1 MSYMLG
7 QFNQAMKDAS
17 STLSAD
23 NLIYMTPMSL
33 GTAKRRATAGD
44 VGVSGSG
51 SLTFYDEC
59 VVFDEPL
66 SVGTNYYFHAK
77 IKRLA
82 NEQIFYVYL
91 VNYKDTEEISEDVKT
106 QYLQTITIQGGT
118 ETEWVD
124 WEIIC
129 SPLQNFDC
137 LLFQLQRNTEDYQG
151 KIRYPFLVY
160 EELSK
165 INNVISGQIKYG
177 ASLLKIG
184 VQSHPGLM
192 MCING
197 QEIHIGRSGIYEIRN
212 GVITI
217 EFLSVIQ
224 AATEDYNGANPL
236 IVDGKKVTI
245 EEYLAYLASLT
256 PPIGKDNTVSS
267 CIFELSK
274 LRAIDAFCIDYMY
287 EEA

>member
-7 QFNQAMKDAS
+7 QFNQVMKDAAS
-17 STLSAD
+17 SMSED
-23 NLIYMTPMSL
+23 NLVYMTPIT
-33 GTAKRRATAGD
+33 GGAAKRRATVGD
-44 VGVSGSG
+44 MGVT
-51 SLTFYDEC
+51 SLKSSTFYDEC
-59 VVFDEPL
+59 VSFEEPL
-66 SVGTNYYFHAK
+66 SIGTNYYFHTK

-82 NEQIFYVYL
+82 HEQVFYVYL
-91 VNYKDTEEISEDVKT
+91 VNYDDVKNNTTDAKT
-106 QYLQTITIQGGT
+106 QYLQTITVQGGA

-124 WEIIC
+124 WEIIF

-151 KIRYPFLVY
+151 KVRYPILVY
-160 EELSK
+160 EEFSK
-165 INNVISGQIKYG
+165 LNNVISGKIKYG
-177 ASLLKIG
+177 VSLLKIG
-184 VQSHPGLM
+184 IQSHPGLM

-217 EFLSVIQ
+217 EFLSVVQ
-224 AATEDYNGANPL
+224 AAIEDYNGDNPL
-236 IVDGKKVTI
+236 KIEGKTVTI
-245 EEYLAYLASLT
+245 EEYLAYLSSLT
-256 PPIGKDNTVSS
+256 PPEGESSTVSS
-267 CIFELSK
+267 CIFGFSK